1 MSSVLPVII
10 DNQEPE
16 NSENEQKNLD
26 IQIED
31 NEEEEMF
38 SDKEEEEETLPEVKP
53 KQKIEQKVIF
63 QEPPSVKPVAKKK
76 RVMSEAKLKQLA
88 EARKKANAK
97 RTANKE
103 ARLLAQKQAK
113 EKIEAETNEMIK
125 QKQEE
130 YVEKKVSKIKKEIDK
145 EPVIIQKSSVSH
157 EDIQNIVSNAISKYD
172 SDRIARKEQ
181 KRKEKEEKE
190 KHKKI
195 NATIK
200 RAQGKALTPQENGYF
215 DSCFG

>member
-10 DNQEPE
+10 DTPVPEISEEMPLSQEEAGDLNVEINDEESEEEPE
-16 NSENEQKNLD
+16 EQE
-26 IQIED
+26 II
-31 NEEEEMF
+31 
-38 SDKEEEEETLPEVKP
+38 PEVKERV
-53 KQKIEQKVIF
+53 KIDNKIIF
-63 QEPPSVKPVAKKK
+63 QDPPNVKPVAKKK

-88 EARKKANAK
+88 DARAKANAT

-103 ARLLAQKQAK
+103 AKLKAKKEIQEATQK
-113 EKIEAETNEMIK
+113 MIV

-130 YVEKKVSKIKKEIDK
+130 YVEQKVSKIKKQIDK
-145 EPVIIQKSSVSH
+145 EPVIIQKNSVSA
-157 EDIQNIVSNAISKYD
+157 EDIENIVGNAISKYD
-172 SDRIARKEQ
+172 SDRIARKEE
-181 KRKEKEEKE
+181 KRKKKEEAD

-200 RAQGKALTPQENGYF
+200 KAQGHALTPQESGYF

>member
-10 DNQEPE
+10 DTPIPE
-16 NSENEQKNLD
+16 ITEDTEVFDLEDLNENNLNME
-26 IQIED
+26 IND
-31 NEEEEMF
+31 NEE
-38 SDKEEEEETLPEVKP
+38 SEEEIIPEVKERV
-53 KQKIEQKVIF
+53 KIDNQVIF
-63 QEPPSVKPVAKKK
+63 QDAPSVKPVAKKK

-88 EARKKANAK
+88 DAREKANAT

-103 ARLLAQKQAK
+103 AKLKAK
-113 EKIEAETNEMIK
+113 REIQEATQQMIV

-130 YVEKKVSKIKKEIDK
+130 YVEKKVSKIKKQIDK
-145 EPVIIQKSSVSH
+145 EPVIIQKNSVSP
-157 EDIQNIVSNAISKYD
+157 EDIQNIVSGAISKYD
-172 SDRIARKEQ
+172 SQRIARKEE
-181 KRKEKEEKE
+181 KRLKKEEAD

-200 RAQGKALTPQENGYF
+200 KAQGHSLTPEENGYF

>member
-10 DNQEPE
+10 DTPVPE
-16 NSENEQKNLD
+16 ITEDSEVFDGEELNDKNLKMEIND
-26 IQIED
+26 ESEG
-31 NEEEEMF
+31 EEEE
-38 SDKEEEEETLPEVKP
+38 KEEIVPVKERV
-53 KQKIEQKVIF
+53 KIDNEVIF
-63 QEPPSVKPVAKKK
+63 QEAPSVKPVAKKK

-88 EARKKANAK
+88 DARAKANAT

-103 ARLLAQKQAK
+103 AKLKAK
-113 EKIEAETNEMIK
+113 KEIQEATQQMIV

-130 YVEKKVSKIKKEIDK
+130 YVEKKVSKIKKQIDK
-145 EPVIIQKSSVSH
+145 EPVIIQKSSVSP
-157 EDIQNIVSNAISKYD
+157 EDIQNIVSGAISKYD
-172 SDRIARKEQ
+172 SERIARKEE
-181 KRKEKEEKE
+181 KRKKKEEEE

-200 RAQGKALTPQENGYF
+200 KAQGHTLTPQENGYF